1 MRRRNGITLIEILVS
16 MAVLALLTV
25 ILNSVFAI
33 SLRGWKKADNLLQ
46 VTWTARVAL
55 ERMEREIS
63 QAIVQPGSTDFYCV
77 GFDQS
82 APSGWRTGSA
92 GDEFY
97 FIAPL
102 NTSADYDQGSDLCE
116 VGYWAG
122 EDKNGDPELK
132 RFYVLDDRKDG
143 APVYFDFNFATGSSG
158 SSHDFALNITDVQFV
173 FYDRNNN
180 SYEQWDSRKTDS
192 PEYGLPPAKIKI
204 TISVVSGKGTADTN
218 PDYISK
224 NFSTVVTIPR

>member
-25 ILNSVFAI
+25 ILHSVFTV
-33 SLRGWKKADNLLQ
+33 SLRGWKKADNLLG
-46 VTWTARVAL
+46 VTSTARVAL

-63 QAIVQPGSTDFYCV
+63 QAIVEPGNTLYCL
-77 GFDQS
+77 GFDRLS
-82 APSGWRTGSA
+82 PSGWRTGSV

-102 NTSADYDQGSDLCE
+102 NPAYDEGSDLCE

-122 EDKNGDPELK
+122 TDKNADPELK
-132 RFYVLDDRKDG
+132 RFYVLDDRKQVP
-143 APVYFDFNFATGSSG
+143 PVYFDFNFATGSST
-158 SSHDFALNITDVQFV
+158 SSHDFALNITDLQFV
-173 FYDRNNN
+173 FFDRNNTPF
-180 SYEQWDSRKTDS
+180 EQWDSRNTGS

-204 TISVVSGKGTADTN
+204 TITVTSGKGTAATN
-218 PDYISK
+218 PDFISK
-224 NFSTVVTIPR
+224 NFSTVVTIPQ